1 MSQVGLRHVAALAG
15 VSIKTVSN
23 VVNERPNVT
32 ADTRARVLEAIRQ
45 LDYQPNLYAR
55 SLRGGRSGVIA
66 LAVPGLDGPYFAE
79 LARAVV
85 EAAGRRRWT
94 VFIEETG
101 GEADRELATI
111 KRLGLHLIDGMV
123 FSPLS
128 IGSREIAR
136 QKIAR
141 PLVMVGERCLDNA
154 TDHVAIDNVAAA
166 RLATDHLA
174 GLGYRRIA
182 AIGDQPHAPT
192 DTARLR
198 VEGYRE
204 SLAAAGLPA
213 IPSYLKAPSGFTREE
228 GRKAME
234 ELLSLP
240 EPPDAVFCFA
250 DVLAVGAIR
259 AIYDRGLAVPD
270 DVAVIGFDDV
280 EEGRFSVPSLSTIS
294 PDKAQIAEAAVGLLE
309 RRLDEPPGAPV
320 GAEEIQIDFELVA
333 RESTLRR

>member
-1 MSQVGLRHVAALAG
+1 MTQVGLRHVAALAG

-23 VVNERPNVT
+23 VVNDRPNVT
-32 ADTRARVLEAIRQ
+32 SDTRARVLEAIRQ

-85 EAAGRRRWT
+85 EAARKRNWT

-101 GEADRELATI
+101 GEATRELATI

-128 IGSREIAR
+128 LGSREIAR
-136 QKIAR
+136 QTVAR

-166 RLATDHLA
+166 HAAVSHLTRA
-174 GLGYRRIA
+174 GHTRIA
-182 AIGDQPHAPT
+182 AIGDQPLAPT

-198 VEGYRE
+198 VQGYRDA
-204 SLAAAGLPA
+204 LADAGVPA
-213 IPSYLKAPSGFTREE
+213 DPRYLKTPAGFSRAE
-228 GRKAME
+228 GHRMMS
-234 ELLSLP
+234 ELLTLP
-240 EPPDAVFCFA
+240 DRPQAVFCFA
-250 DVLAVGAIR
+250 DVLAFGAIR
-259 AIYDRGLAVPD
+259 AIYDHGLRVPD
-270 DVAVIGFDDV
+270 DIAVVGFDDI
-280 EEGRFSVPSLSTIS
+280 EEGRFSVPSLTSIS

-309 RRLDEPPGAPV
+309 HRLEQPAVLAEP
-320 GAEEIQIDFELVA
+320 AEGIRVDFELVVRDSA
-333 RESTLRR
+333 P